1 MSRAEAA
8 TKAGPKTVC
17 DIQTGAATI
26 REIASVA
33 TDIFYQRSRSFLN
46 GLSGPTQGWDAYI
59 CAKNQLSVY
68 SAVGRRTNITRLSS
82 SSHGGRHANRAVDVR
97 FVPRNCSG
105 ALSSFSANSATEQPF
120 GNQEADRCSEDRT
133 HLDHNRQTLEVLQL
147 LPTPTPNRN

>member
-17 DIQTGAATI
+17 ELQTGAATI

-68 SAVGRRTNITRLSS
+68 SAVGRSTNITRLSC
-82 SSHGGRHANRAVDVR
+82 SSHGRRHATGAVNGR
-97 FVPRNCSG
+97 FVLRNCSG
-105 ALSSFSANSATEQPF
+105 ALSPLSA
-120 GNQEADRCSEDRT
+120 
-133 HLDHNRQTLEVLQL
+133 
-147 LPTPTPNRN
+147 

>member
-68 SAVGRRTNITRLSS
+68 SAVGRSINITRLSS
-82 SSHGGRHANRAVDVR
+82 SSHGARHANRAVDVG
-97 FVPRNCSG
+97 FVPRNCWG
-105 ALSSFSANSATEQPF
+105 ALSSFSANSAAEQPF
-120 GNQEADRCSEDRT
+120 GNQEADQCSEART
-133 HLDHNRQTLEVLQL
+133 HLDHNHQTPEAFQFFP
-147 LPTPTPNRN
+147 PTQRNRN